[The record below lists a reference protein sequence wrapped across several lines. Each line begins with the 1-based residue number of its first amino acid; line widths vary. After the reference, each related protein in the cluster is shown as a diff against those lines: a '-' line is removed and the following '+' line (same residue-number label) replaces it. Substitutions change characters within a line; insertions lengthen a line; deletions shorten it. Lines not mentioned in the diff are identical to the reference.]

1 MKSLSTMSIT
11 AEMEKEDKIRE
22 LENVV
27 DDQRAVIQN
36 QSQRI
41 HELEVVVQEIGNNNN
56 VNNMNGGVYK
66 NGTDDYGHARRIE
79 ALGPIES
86 HRTSR

>member
-56 VNNMNGGVYK
+56 VHNVNGGVYK
-66 NGTDDYGHARRIE
+66 NGTDDNDEYANEEIE
-79 ALGPIES
+79 TNGYYDDE
-86 HRTSR
+86 H

>member
-56 VNNMNGGVYK
+56 VHNVNGELYK
-66 NGTDDYGHARRIE
+66 NGTDDNDEYANEEIE
-79 ALGPIES
+79 TNGYYDDE
-86 HRTSR
+86 H